1 MFPKKAPPPFYLKWL
16 GTPLFLEAQWANEF
30 TIFLFRYFLLFSF
43 LLFFSLFFCPFF
55 SLALFLNISLSFFPF
70 TLLFFLSLSFSRSL
84 SLSTS
89 FFLLYSLS
97 LSNLSFSF
105 FTDFFFYF
113 IFSFS
118 LTFFSPYIS
127 LTFFLFFPS
136 FSFVSFFLIFL
147 CFFLI
152 LTPALSRFLSTV
164 LSNRSAF
171 NLVIIFSNH
180 YEPIQNE
187 IARKINL
194 NLLTEAIENKLNGVR
209 TCQSQGPITSPFGE
223 MFFLQQGLTPL
234 FNLFSYYCFGRF
246 LKM

>member
-1 MFPKKAPPPFYLKWL
+1 MFPLSLSPFLVL
-16 GTPLFLEAQWANEF
+16 FLFLPLSSSFILFHSRICLFLFFPLFF
-30 TIFLFRYFLLFSF
+30 SFFLFNFLFSLYLSYIFSLLFSLF
-43 LLFFSLFFCPFF
+43 LICIIFSHFSLFFF
-55 SLALFLNISLSFFPF
+55 
-70 TLLFFLSLSFSRSL
+70 
-84 SLSTS
+84 
-89 FFLLYSLS
+89 
-97 LSNLSFSF
+97 
-105 FTDFFFYF
+105 
-113 IFSFS
+113 
-118 LTFFSPYIS
+118 
-127 LTFFLFFPS
+127 
-136 FSFVSFFLIFL
+136 
-147 CFFLI
+147 FFLI